1 MILIGQADHRRTRY
15 LLAAAESRRPGLAA
29 AVDVIDWSELLR
41 DPNAVVARLRAHA
54 QEGAKI
60 DSPGDSTPLRDAL
73 IRHGWRCEGER
84 GAPPAPLAH
93 GEFAHQSLWFS
104 GFADLLR
111 RLEAASPDIL
121 WFNAPHEILAMC
133 DKLACQRRLDAIG
146 APTPALFGPVEG
158 YAELRE
164 RMDAAGA
171 DRAFLKARYGSSAAG
186 VVAYRRNRDG
196 RECAYT
202 SAELV
207 RENGKVRL
215 FNTLRPKRYDDAR
228 DIAALIDAIA
238 MQGAYAEAW
247 VSKPRTV
254 GGAHFD
260 LRVVSVGGEPR
271 QWVARVAAHPMT
283 NLHLGNR
290 RVAIDEVLDHETK
303 RRVVRAVRNAAVAF
317 RCAGSIGFDLIPTRE
332 HVVVIEANAFGDLL
346 PGATAWD
353 GAGTYDDQ
361 ASWIGR
367 RVRMSALTKE
377 RVAHG

>member
-1 MILIGQADHRRTRY
+1 MILIGQTEHRRTRH
-15 LLAAAESRRPGLAA
+15 LLAAAESRNPGLAA
-29 AVDVIDWSELLR
+29 SVDVIDWSEVLR
-41 DPNAVVARLRAHA
+41 DPGAVVARIR
-54 QEGAKI
+54 ERGEYGVKI

-73 IRHGWRCEGER
+73 IRRGWRCEGER
-84 GAPPAPLAH
+84 GPPPAPLAH
-93 GEFAHQSLWFS
+93 GEFAHQALWFA

-111 RLEAASPDIL
+111 RLDAASPDVV

-133 DKLACQRRLDAIG
+133 DKLECQRRLDAIG
-146 APTPALFGPVEG
+146 VRTPTLFGRVES
-158 YAELRE
+158 YAEFRE
-164 RMDAAGA
+164 RMNAAGA

-186 VVAYRRNRDG
+186 VVAYRRHRDG

-207 RENGKVRL
+207 RENGTVRL
-215 FNTLRPKRYDDAR
+215 FNTLRPKRYDSSR

-247 VSKPRTV
+247 IAKPRTV

-260 LRVVSVGGEPR
+260 LRVVIVDGEPR

-290 RVAIDEVLDHETK
+290 RAAIDDVLDHAAQQH
-303 RRVVRAVRNAAVAF
+303 VVRATRTAAAAFPNA
-317 RCAGSIGFDLIPTRE
+317 CSIGFDLIPTRE
-332 HVVVIEANAFGDLL
+332 RIVVLEANAFGDLL
-346 PGATAWD
+346 PGAMAWD
-353 GAGTYDDQ
+353 GAETYDDQ

-367 RVRMSALTKE
+367 RMRMAVPTKE
-377 RVAHG
+377 RAAHG

>member
-1 MILIGQADHRRTRY
+1 MILIGQAEHRRTRH
-15 LLAAAESRRPGLAA
+15 LLAAAESRKPGLSAS
-29 AVDVIDWSELLR
+29 VEVIDWSVVLR
-41 DPNAVVARLRAHA
+41 DPDAVAARIR
-54 QEGAKI
+54 ECGECGVKI
-60 DSPGDSTPLRDAL
+60 DSSGDSTPLRDAL

-84 GAPPAPLAH
+84 GVPPAPLAH
-93 GEFAHQSLWFS
+93 GEFAHQSLWFA

-111 RLEAASPDIL
+111 RLDAASPDAV

-133 DKLACQRRLDAIG
+133 DKLECQRRLNAIG
-146 APTPALFGPVEG
+146 AQTPPLFGRVES
-158 YAELRE
+158 YAQLRE
-164 RMDAAGA
+164 RIDAAGT

-196 RECAYT
+196 RECAYS

-207 RENGKVRL
+207 RENGAIRL
-215 FNTLRPKRYDDAR
+215 FNTLRPKRYEDSR

-238 MQGAYAEAW
+238 AQGAYAEAW
-247 VSKPRTV
+247 IAKPRIA

-290 RVAIDEVLDHETK
+290 RAAIDDVLDHAAQQ
-303 RRVVRAVRNAAVAF
+303 RVVHATRTAAAAFPNA
-317 RCAGSIGFDLIPTRE
+317 CSIGFDLIPTHER
-332 HVVVIEANAFGDLL
+332 VVVLEANAFGDLL

-353 GAGTYDDQ
+353 GAETYDDQ
-361 ASWIGR
+361 AAWIDR
-367 RVRMSALTKE
+367 RVRMAAPTKE

>member
-1 MILIGQADHRRTRY
+1 MILIGQADHRRTRS

-29 AVDVIDWSELLR
+29 AVDVIDWHEVLR
-41 DPNAVVARLRAHA
+41 DPDGVVARLRAHA
-54 QEGAKI
+54 WGGAKI

-73 IRHGWRCEGER
+73 IRHGWRCGGEC
-84 GAPPAPLAH
+84 GPPPAPLAH
-93 GEFAHQSLWFS
+93 GEFAHQSLWFV
-104 GFADLLR
+104 GFADLLC

-121 WFNAPHEILAMC
+121 WFNAPHDILAMC
-133 DKLACQRRLDAIG
+133 DKLACQRSLDAIG
-146 APTPALFGPVEG
+146 AQTPTLFGPVEG
-158 YAELRE
+158 YAALRE
-164 RMDAAGA
+164 RMDAAGT
-171 DRAFLKARYGSSAAG
+171 DRAFVKARYGSSAAG

-202 SAELV
+202 SAGLV
-207 RENGKVRL
+207 RENAKVRL
-215 FNTLRPKRYDDAR
+215 FNTLRPKRYDDSR

-247 VSKPRTV
+247 VSKPRAV

-303 RRVVRAVRNAAVAF
+303 RRVVRAVRNAAAAF

-332 HVVVIEANAFGDLL
+332 RIVVIEANAFGDLL

-361 ASWIGR
+361 ATWIDR
-367 RVRMSALTKE
+367 RVRMAALTKE
-377 RVAHG
+377 RAAHG